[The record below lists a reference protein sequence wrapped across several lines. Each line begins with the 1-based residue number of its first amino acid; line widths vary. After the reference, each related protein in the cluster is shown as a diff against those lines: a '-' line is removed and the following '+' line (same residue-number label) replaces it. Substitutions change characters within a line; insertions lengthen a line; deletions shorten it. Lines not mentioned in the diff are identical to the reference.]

1 MEQLSGQDASFVY
14 FDTQNT
20 PMHIGSVGIYDPST
34 AEGGFVRFKD
44 ILRHI
49 ESRLDGARS
58 FRQKLVRVPFD
69 LDHPYWVEDDSF
81 DLEFHVRHVALPA
94 PGDWRQLCIQVARL
108 HARPLDLSKPLWEFN
123 IVEGL
128 DNIPGLPK
136 GCFALVAKVH
146 HAAID
151 GMSGVEMSAAVH
163 DLAPMPITPPPP
175 SEWKAESEPPL
186 GELLFRTWVNS
197 IKQPVRFAET
207 VARTIPGVARLGRE
221 IAGGDVSIQG
231 AKMAPK
237 SIFNVKV
244 SPHRV
249 FDGTS
254 FELSEIRAVKETLPK
269 ATVNDV
275 ILTII
280 GGGLRHYLLGRDELP
295 AESMSAMAPISVR
308 DEKEKSALGNLVSA
322 MVINLGT
329 HIADPA
335 ERLAYIH
342 KEATNSKAMTNAVG
356 ARTLTDYSQLI
367 PSGLA
372 GLGAR
377 LYTRLGIANAHA
389 PVFNCVAT
397 NVPGSRVP
405 LYFAGAKMVKMMGLG
420 PIFDGMGLIN
430 TIYSYEKD
438 IAISFTTDRA
448 IVPDPAAYADALRK
462 SFEELKAAT
471 LNAPK
476 AAPSPAAKA
485 PAKTAPVKSA
495 PAKAAATKAAP
506 AAKAVKAV
514 AKPAPKPAKA
524 SAAPPKTKA
533 KAAVAKAAPKAKVA
547 AKPAAKKV
555 PKAKG

>member
-34 AEGGFVRFKD
+34 AQGGFVRFKD
-44 ILRHI
+44 ILAHI

-69 LDHPYWVEDDSF
+69 LDHPYWIEDDSF
-81 DLEFHVRHVALPA
+81 DLEYHVRHIALPA

-108 HARPLDLSKPLWEFN
+108 HARPMDLSKPLWEFI

-163 DLAPMPITPPPP
+163 DIAPMPIKPAEA
-175 SEWKAESEPPL
+175 SNWKAESEPPL

-197 IKQPVRFAET
+197 IRQPVRFAET
-207 VARTIPGVARLGRE
+207 VVKTIPGMARLGRE
-221 IAGGDVSIQG
+221 IAGGDVSLAG
-231 AKMAPK
+231 TKMAPK
-237 SIFNVKV
+237 TILNGKV

-254 FELSEIRAVKETLPK
+254 FALADIRAVKDTLPG

-275 ILTII
+275 ILAII
-280 GGGLRHYLLGRDELP
+280 GGGLRGYLKARNELP
-295 AESMSAMAPISVR
+295 EESMSAMAPISVR

-322 MVINLGT
+322 MVVNLGT
-329 HIADPA
+329 HIDDPVK
-335 ERLAYIH
+335 RLAYIH
-342 KEATNSKAMTNAVG
+342 KEAKNSKAMTNAVG
-356 ARTLTDYSQLI
+356 ARTLTNYSQLI

-438 IAISFTTDRA
+438 IAISFTSDRMM
-448 IVPDPAAYADALRK
+448 IPDPAAYAEALRV
-462 SFEELKAAT
+462 SFEELKAAA
-471 LNAPK
+471 LGGAKKKPVAAKVEKPKVPAPTKASPKAK
-476 AAPSPAAKA
+476 AAPPIVTKARKAVAAVT
-485 PAKTAPVKSA
+485 KT
-495 PAKAAATKAAP
+495 PAKAAKASPKSKTVATKP
-506 AAKAVKAV
+506 A
-514 AKPAPKPAKA
+514 
-524 SAAPPKTKA
+524 TKA
-533 KAAVAKAAPKAKVA
+533 KAVQ
-547 AKPAAKKV
+547 KK
-555 PKAKG
+555 KG